1 MGICG
6 ERRSVEGKT
15 RRLVGSGKKD
25 GQVWFG
31 EMKVNKRR
39 NGKRKVS
46 GNMDGERR
54 CGEAEGCGEKRE
66 AKGETG
72 NRWRDF
78 YKPNTLFF
86 EKRDRGTINA
96 SYRLA

>member
-1 MGICG
+1 M
-6 ERRSVEGKT
+6 
-15 RRLVGSGKKD
+15 GSGKKD

-31 EMKVNKRR
+31 EMKDNKRR

-46 GNMDGERR
+46 GNMDGETS
-54 CGEAEGCGEKRE
+54 CGEKRE

-96 SYRLA
+96 S